1 MKLHL
6 GCGRDLLE
14 GFENRDITIDGW
26 TFQTGMAQYA
36 DESVDG
42 ITISH
47 ALHILTPAEYDA
59 FIKECYR
66 VLVHCGVLRITDDD
80 TETPTSMRHKTPWFE
95 AKTMTGIGQ
104 TADALSRAGFLVYPV
119 TNLTT
124 QFNDKSLLIE
134 RRDLSYVYFIEGVK
148 RCATP

>member
-6 GCGRDLLE
+6 GCGPDIKQ
-14 GFENRDITIDGW
+14 GFENRDFQIDGW

-47 ALHILTPAEYDA
+47 ALHILTPVEYDA
-59 FIKECYR
+59 FLRECYR
-66 VLVHCGVLRITDDD
+66 VLVHCGVIRITDDD

-124 QFNDKSLLIE
+124 QFNDDSLLIE
-134 RRDLSYVYFIEGVK
+134 RRDLSYVYFIEGLK
-148 RCATP
+148 R